1 MPKKLKIVHISS
13 EVAPFSKTGGL
24 ADVARSLPKA
34 IKRLGHEVVVVT
46 PMYGQ
51 VIDKDKYDLK
61 LIYAN
66 VKVYLNSK
74 ETIRVSYW
82 KGYSM
87 EDLSIYFIECKKY
100 FSKRKTLYESGH
112 ENARWL
118 VFDVA
123 ALKLLSLLKF
133 EADIVNCHDWQTGL
147 IPYYLKTDFRYSKT
161 LRKAKT
167 IFTIHNLIFQ
177 LGKNWWEIPAK
188 KKDNGRKR
196 IPHLSDPNI
205 EYINFAKRAIL
216 SADAISTVSEQHR
229 EEIITKHYGQD
240 LHRILK
246 NRQNKLFG
254 IVNGISYNAFNPM
267 KDPGLHK
274 NYNHRSIK
282 RKKLNKKFLQR
293 MFKLP
298 EDEKIPLMGMVM
310 RVSYQKGFNLLFD
323 ALGGIMKLNVQL
335 VVMGGADKHYRD
347 EVNKYIKKY
356 PKKINAHLKFNTKD
370 ATKVYSG
377 SDMFLMPSHMEP
389 CGITQLIAMRYG
401 SIPVVRHVGGL
412 IDTVSD
418 YNPETKKGN
427 GFVFKEFDSREFLI
441 AITRAVENFKSRK
454 EWRDLA
460 VRVMQESNSW
470 EIPAKKYVDLY
481 YKIIKMNGKK

>member
-1 MPKKLKIVHISS
+1 
-13 EVAPFSKTGGL
+13 
-24 ADVARSLPKA
+24 
-34 IKRLGHEVVVVT
+34 
-46 PMYGQ
+46 
-51 VIDKDKYDLK
+51 
-61 LIYAN
+61 
-66 VKVYLNSK
+66 
-74 ETIRVSYW
+74 
-82 KGYSM
+82 
-87 EDLSIYFIECKKY
+87 
-100 FSKRKTLYESGH
+100 
-112 ENARWL
+112 
-118 VFDVA
+118 
-123 ALKLLSLLKF
+123 
-133 EADIVNCHDWQTGL
+133 
-147 IPYYLKTDFRYSKT
+147 
-161 LRKAKT
+161 
-167 IFTIHNLIFQ
+167 
-177 LGKNWWEIPAK
+177 NWWEIPAK

>member
-34 IKRLGHEVVVVT
+34 IKRLGHEVIVVT

-51 VIDKDKYDLK
+51 IIDKDKYDLK

-87 EDLSIYFIECKKY
+87 EDLPIYFIECKKY
-100 FSKRKTLYESGH
+100 FSKRKTLYGSGH

-118 VFDVA
+118 VFDVS

-188 KKDNGRKR
+188 QKDNGRKR

-205 EYINFAKRAIL
+205 PESKLDKTVPAFHIQEKYQPKSFA
-216 SADAISTVSEQHR
+216 
-229 EEIITKHYGQD
+229 
-240 LHRILK
+240 
-246 NRQNKLFG
+246 
-254 IVNGISYNAFNPM
+254 
-267 KDPGLHK
+267 
-274 NYNHRSIK
+274 
-282 RKKLNKKFLQR
+282 
-293 MFKLP
+293 
-298 EDEKIPLMGMVM
+298 
-310 RVSYQKGFNLLFD
+310 
-323 ALGGIMKLNVQL
+323 QL
-335 VVMGGADKHYRD
+335 
-347 EVNKYIKKY
+347 
-356 PKKINAHLKFNTKD
+356 
-370 ATKVYSG
+370 
-377 SDMFLMPSHMEP
+377 
-389 CGITQLIAMRYG
+389 
-401 SIPVVRHVGGL
+401 
-412 IDTVSD
+412 
-418 YNPETKKGN
+418 
-427 GFVFKEFDSREFLI
+427 
-441 AITRAVENFKSRK
+441 
-454 EWRDLA
+454 
-460 VRVMQESNSW
+460 
-470 EIPAKKYVDLY
+470 
-481 YKIIKMNGKK
+481 